1 MRLRSRTCNSVVDNF
16 PIARAARSCSADFDS
31 RPIVNSTPYLPS
43 VARTVSRLRVLVA
56 ANLESIW
63 FYRGVCHHEEAKPRS
78 RGSGVYLC
86 LLCMSS
92 SLTHIQQK
100 SRVSN
105 KYAGEPDD
113 PHFIPSS
120 PLIERQTLSS
130 KQEAELK
137 KACELMVSRI
147 KSLDGDLPAK
157 ETVEVG
163 NKPTKHDKHSSFT
176 FHGPRVSITA
186 EKKAGN
192 EDARK
197 SQGDWNVLLSKADKE
212 ETRKSQGDWNA
223 LLPRAG
229 KDEARKSQGDW
240 NALLHRAGKDEARKS
255 QGDWDA
261 LLHRAA
267 EPGQSAVKSDFH
279 DPEEEALF
287 DIRSKLEFRPKTS
300 AAACID
306 YAGGETSSSSN
317 RTSRTT
323 PFTSAGI
330 TPGSTSN
337 RFSQN
342 LPDLPPESVDPVPAL
357 PNKDSLQTEGL
368 QQSADHPVAKHENA
382 EHPNHDQHTTRFLK
396 PSRSLPDQSKRVSH
410 QPKPRPDSIR
420 NSIKEYIRPGSSQI
434 AADRP
439 DTARAESIRS
449 RASSIHSQMRNSF
462 SAIRHN
468 FSRRASHTSGVDEY
482 LINAS
487 RVELEMLNR
496 PLPPLPGLDTYVEPP
511 SRQLSDYFSRP
522 RARTTQAQSK
532 GTRVVSE
539 DGTER
544 LLTAEEEAQ
553 RREEIN
559 RAVLEKMTTGSI
571 GSGGAGVASPAM
583 RMSIQTKRTSGNL
596 SSFDEAFQ
604 SSISRPVSNY
614 SGQKLVAPQSPILER
629 KAPIQRSKSAAQRKT
644 NSYVPVEELSN
655 IPALPGKEVRLSQ
668 VQTQPQ
674 QPTEP
679 DTALLEKPAGTQA
692 PTSTPKSPF
701 FKRVLGKMKSK

>member
-1 MRLRSRTCNSVVDNF
+1 
-16 PIARAARSCSADFDS
+16 
-31 RPIVNSTPYLPS
+31 
-43 VARTVSRLRVLVA
+43 
-56 ANLESIW
+56 
-63 FYRGVCHHEEAKPRS
+63 
-78 RGSGVYLC
+78 
-86 LLCMSS
+86 MSS
-92 SLTHIQQK
+92 PLTSLLQK
-100 SRVSN
+100 SRASN
-105 KYAGEPDD
+105 KYAGEPGD

-137 KACELMVSRI
+137 KSCELMLSRI
-147 KSLDGDLPAK
+147 KSLDGDLPVK
-157 ETVEVG
+157 DTIEVG
-163 NKPTKHDKHSSFT
+163 NKSTKHDKHSSFT
-176 FHGPRVSITA
+176 FHGPRESITA

-192 EDARK
+192 EDVRK
-197 SQGDWNVLLSKADKE
+197 SQGDWNVLLSKANKE
-212 ETRKSQGDWNA
+212 ETR
-223 LLPRAG
+223 R
-229 KDEARKSQGDW
+229 SQGDW

-267 EPGQSAVKSDFH
+267 GPEQSVVKQNFP

-342 LPDLPPESVDPVPAL
+342 LPDLAVESAYPIPAL
-357 PNKDSLQTEGL
+357 PNKDSLQTDGP
-368 QQSADHPVAKHENA
+368 QSGDPSAAKFEIAEQAKHA
-382 EHPNHDQHTTRFLK
+382 QQTAKFLE
-396 PSRSLPDQSKRVSH
+396 PSRSVPDQSKRVSH
-410 QPKPRPDSIR
+410 QPKARPGSIR
-420 NSIKEYIRPGSSQI
+420 NSIKEHMRPGSTQI
-434 AADRP
+434 TADRP
-439 DTARAESIRS
+439 HTPRAESIRS
-449 RASSIHSQMRNSF
+449 RAASSIHLQMRNSF

-468 FSRRASHTSGVDEY
+468 FSKRTSHASGVDEY

-496 PLPPLPGLDTYVEPP
+496 PLPPLPALDTYVEPS
-511 SRQLSDYFSRP
+511 SRQLSDFFLRP
-522 RARTTQAQSK
+522 RAKTTQAQSK
-532 GTRVVSE
+532 GTRIVGE

-544 LLTAEEEAQ
+544 LLTAEEEAH
-553 RREEIN
+553 RREEMS

-571 GSGGAGVASPAM
+571 VSGGGGVASPAM

-596 SSFDEAFQ
+596 SNFDEGFQ
-604 SSISRPVSNY
+604 SSLSRPVSNY
-614 SGQKLVAPQSPILER
+614 SGQKLVAPQSPISER
-629 KAPIQRSKSAAQRKT
+629 KPPMQRSKSVVQKKT
-644 NSYVPVEELSN
+644 NSYVATSELPN

-674 QPTEP
+674 PQQPTTS
-679 DTALLEKPAGTQA
+679 DMAVLENPSCTQA